1 MDGRPMTRTLD
12 ITSAVAAPA
21 AWSRIADDTARLG
34 FDMPSEPRT
43 GAFLK
48 MLAASKPG
56 GRMLELGTGTGLA
69 TAWLLAGMDAA
80 ARLTSVDVSDELQA
94 VARAELGADPRVD
107 FVIEDG
113 AAFLARQAPASF
125 DLIFADAMP
134 GKYEALDTALSLLKP
149 GGLWI
154 GDDMSPQANWP
165 EGHETRVA
173 GLLEVLAGRG
183 DLAVVEMAWAS
194 GLVVAARR

>member
-1 MDGRPMTRTLD
+1 MDGSPMTRTLD
-12 ITSAVAAPA
+12 IADAIAAPA
-21 AWSRIADDTARLG
+21 AWRRIAEATARLG

-48 MLAASKPG
+48 MLATSKPG

-69 TAWLLAGMDAA
+69 TAWLLAGMDAD

-94 VARAELGADPRVD
+94 VARAELGGDPRVD

-113 AAFLARQAPASF
+113 AAFLARLAPASF

-134 GKYEALDTALSLLKP
+134 GKYEALDTALALLKP

-154 GDDMSPQANWP
+154 GDDMLPQANWP
-165 EGHETRVA
+165 EGHEARVA
-173 GLLEVLAGRG
+173 GLLEALAARA

-194 GLVVAARR
+194 GLVVAVRR

>member
-1 MDGRPMTRTLD
+1 MTRTLD
-12 ITSAVAAPA
+12 TTVAAPA
-21 AWSRIADDTARLG
+21 AWRRIADETARLG

-43 GAFLK
+43 GAFLQ

-69 TAWLLAGMDAA
+69 TAWLLAGMDAG
-80 ARLTSVDVSDELQA
+80 ARLISLDVDETVQA

-113 AAFLARQAPASF
+113 LAFLARQPPVSF

-134 GKYEALDTALSLLKP
+134 GKYEGLDLTLDLLKP

-154 GDDMSPQANWP
+154 GDDMLPQTNWP
-165 EGHETRVA
+165 QGHETRVA
-173 GLLEVLAGRG
+173 GLLEALAERE

-194 GLVVAARR
+194 GLVLGVKR

>member
-1 MDGRPMTRTLD
+1 MRTLD
-12 ITSAVAAPA
+12 QLTSVVPA

-69 TAWLLAGMDAA
+69 TAWLLAGMDPS

-94 VARAELGADPRVD
+94 VARAELGGDARVD

-113 AAFLARQAPASF
+113 AAFLARQAPASL

-134 GKYEALDTALSLLKP
+134 GKYEALDMALSLLKP

-154 GDDMSPQANWP
+154 GDDMLPQANWP

-173 GLLEVLAGRG
+173 GLLETLAARE
-183 DLAVVEMAWAS
+183 DLAVAEMAWAS
-194 GLVVAARR
+194 GLVVAVRR

>member
-1 MDGRPMTRTLD
+1 MHALDRTPE
-12 ITSAVAAPA
+12 TGAPET
-21 AWSRIADDTARLG
+21 WRRIAEHTARLG

-48 MLAASKPG
+48 MLAATKPG

-69 TAWLLAGMDAA
+69 TAWLLAGMDED
-80 ARLTSVDVSDELQA
+80 ARLTSVDVAPELQA
-94 VARAELGADPRVD
+94 VARAELGDDPRVD

-113 AAFLARQAPASF
+113 RAFLQRQPPASY

-134 GKYEALDTALSLLKP
+134 GKYEGLEEALALVKP

-154 GDDMSPQANWP
+154 GDDMLPQANWP

-173 GLLEVLAGRG
+173 GLLETLQARDGW
-183 DLAVVEMAWAS
+183 AVVEMAWAS
-194 GLVVAARR
+194 GLVVAVRR